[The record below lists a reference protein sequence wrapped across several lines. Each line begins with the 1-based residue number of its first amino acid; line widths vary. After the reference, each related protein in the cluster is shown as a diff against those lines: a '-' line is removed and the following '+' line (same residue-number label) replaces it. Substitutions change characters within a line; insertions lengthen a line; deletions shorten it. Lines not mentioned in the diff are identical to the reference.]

1 MRNKFQI
8 LVVLVVGALLG
19 AILQP
24 ALTEAASPAM
34 SAVAGLAALGQVDI
48 TDAEAIRFVDEVIRP
63 TAESMRALS
72 AEIDAALVT
81 WFAGINTTITNDASP
96 ILDDREEDGVSRLV
110 GSDVVNFITQMAA
123 YQTQMNQ
130 PGVASVISEPCVSR
144 LEVR

>member
-1 MRNKFQI
+1 
-8 LVVLVVGALLG
+8 
-19 AILQP
+19 
-24 ALTEAASPAM
+24 
-34 SAVAGLAALGQVDI
+34 
-48 TDAEAIRFVDEVIRP
+48 
-63 TAESMRALS
+63 MRALS